1 MASVNE
7 ISKESILRLNG
18 EIYLVMESQHVN
30 PGKGAAFV
38 RTKLKNIKSGKT
50 IEMTFKS
57 NESVEMV
64 EVERRRMQ
72 YLYNNG
78 EMYSFMDNES
88 YEQIEI
94 NSSLLEGKKEFLKEG
109 LEVMVIKFEGVPLS
123 VSLPMKVTYKIIE
136 AEPGVKGD
144 TASGNVTKEATM
156 ENGTKIRVPL
166 FIKVGEEVI
175 VNTETGEYVERAVQ
189 VHEHR

>member
-18 EIYLVMESQHVN
+18 EIYLVMDSQHVN

-38 RTKLKNIKSGKT
+38 RTKLKNIKSSKT

-57 NESVEMV
+57 NESVEAV
-64 EVERRRMQ
+64 EVERRKMQ

-78 EMYSFMDNES
+78 EMYSFMDNET
-88 YEQIEI
+88 YEQVEI
-94 NSSLLEGKKEFLKEG
+94 NGSLLEGKKEFLKEG

-123 VSLPMKVTYKIIE
+123 VGLPMKVTYKIVE

-166 FIKVGEEVI
+166 FIKEGEEVI
-175 VNTETGEYVERAVQ
+175 VNTETGEYVERA
-189 VHEHR
+189 

>member
-38 RTKLKNIKSGKT
+38 RTKLKNIKSNKT

-72 YLYNNG
+72 FLYNNG

-94 NSSLLEGKKEFLKEG
+94 NGSLLEGKKEFLKEG
-109 LEVMVIKFEGVPLS
+109 LEVMVVKFEGVPLS
-123 VSLPMKVTYKIIE
+123 VSLPMKVIYKIVE

-144 TASGNVTKEATM
+144 TASGNVTKEATV

-175 VNTETGEYVERAVQ
+175 VNTETGEYVERA
-189 VHEHR
+189 

>member
-18 EIYLVMESQHVN
+18 EIYLVIESQHVN

-72 YLYNNG
+72 FLYNNG

-94 NSSLLEGKKEFLKEG
+94 NGSLLEGKKEFLKEG
-109 LEVMVIKFEGVPLS
+109 LDVMVIKFEGVPLS
-123 VSLPMKVTYKIIE
+123 VGLPMKVTYKIIE

-144 TASGNVTKEATM
+144 TASGNVTKAATI
-156 ENGTKIRVPL
+156 ENGAKIRVPL

-175 VNTETGEYVERAVQ
+175 VNTETGDYVERA
-189 VHEHR
+189 